1 MPNTILKGREV
12 SMLREEMEILM
23 NERQCLLDTTGAAAM
38 FVAKLDSA
46 VLPASACQ
54 AAKILSSSLN
64 SLPEETLQ
72 DALERVKLVSAV
84 RA

>member
-1 MPNTILKGREV
+1 MPNTILKGMEV

-23 NERQCLLDTTGAAAM
+23 NERQCLLDATGAAAM
-38 FVAKLDSA
+38 FVVKLDYS
-46 VLPASACQ
+46 VLPESACQ

-64 SLPEETLQ
+64 NLPEETLR
-72 DALERVKLVSAV
+72 DALERVKLVSVV